1 MVRQHARTV
10 LHQSGRLRA
19 CNPASL
25 YLHLGSA
32 CAGLGGVV
40 TFFFHNPADFEEITA
55 FTHATNKAYGLRM
68 RVLEG
73 DFKSGIEGLLA
84 STPIKAIILGTRR

>member
-1 MVRQHARTV
+1 M
-10 LHQSGRLRA
+10 
-19 CNPASL
+19 
-25 YLHLGSA
+25 
-32 CAGLGGVV
+32 V